1 LKVRRLQPFPDLMG
15 TLLVANMAPE
25 GLDVSNKKL
34 HPFFVPG
41 QNTDAPKSDPAVNDQ
56 PQGPNDQTTKN
67 EATRSRKQTRTSQ
80 QPSSDI
86 EPYSSDLGEDE
97 HGRKRQKTGGG
108 NPSSSGKKRGRPRK
122 KQPGPAVS
130 MANNFSQVNGVPSTS
145 LANEIPWTPPPAPSP
160 ADETTLPPSQAPTAV
175 TNVNGHSHTIENF
188 APSTGK
194 AEPPKPTKVLKFNPK
209 TGTIGSPPKPKPG
222 PADTAKGAKS
232 SKSPAKQSRIV
243 TIKYGTDAESRK
255 RIVPQIEQILATP
268 SQTKTT
274 PTKTTPRKSRAKAPK
289 ADQDKS
295 KTNNTH
301 PLFLVKPKNAVKSAE
316 APPAAPKQP
325 RATIFSSTPCS
336 PKKQR
341 SAPMAGKV
349 QLPQFGVRSMGLK
362 VPGACH
368 PAWPA
373 QGTAHVR
380 GLSPCEER
388 LPAKHPNFSSRKSKG
403 QTTNIFP
410 GESVIDQLSKS
421 LDTLNITKTIQEATD
436 DYEPPPPS
444 ELRLPEK
451 HFESGRKLRQ
461 RIRPELRSH
470 LPLSSSQDSDDELLT
485 TSTRQPHAAVARLY
499 NSLEANLS
507 AYDKSQ
513 CEELPWVHKYAPSC
527 AEEVLQ
533 SGQEGVLLK
542 EWLQTLKVQS
552 VDTGAPNADQKSGF
566 KPGSATKKKRKRNK
580 LDGFIVS
587 SGDEAEFLPALS
599 DEEDDWL
606 PTPVHS
612 SAKKTVVRKDV
623 GQDASRLT
631 NAVVLSGPH
640 GCGKTAAVYAVA
652 KELGFEIFEINA
664 SSRRNGK
671 DVMEKVGDMTQN
683 HLVQQHRQ
691 SGQGDGGDNADDD
704 TANDIKSGKQGTMTS
719 FFKLK
724 TATKPNLTAQPEM
737 IEQPTVAAK
746 SVKAKAQTQKQSLIL
761 LEEVD
766 VLYEEDK
773 QFWATIV
780 SLVAQSKRPFVMTC
794 NDESLV
800 PFHHFA
806 LYGILRFTPPP
817 DVLAVDTMLLI
828 AANEGHAL
836 RRAAVSALYESKG
849 YDLRASLM
857 ELNYWCQLGVGD
869 RRGGFDWFYP
879 RWPKGCDTDENGDV
893 VRVVSEGTYL
903 EGMGWVSRDPAIVSN
918 PRAAEEELMNQCW
931 QGLGVD
937 LGDWHESLDMVSWA
951 DNVATSSARDR
962 AAALDVFS
970 EFSDL
975 MSSADLCSGGDF
987 GLRFKEPLDPTHPDI
1002 PVKARDD
1009 FIIGRRLLEAPP
1021 LTTYTCTAKAI
1032 ANSLKCGARQ
1042 VLQTAPVK
1050 NDASVKM
1057 DCFQEDSVIR
1067 RMRQSF
1073 VNPTREAVINRYDM
1087 AFAFDPIAISEKAL
1101 ATVSTSL
1108 EPSVFDRTMRM
1119 ITLEVAPYVR
1129 GIIGYDHRLMHD
1141 RMQRSGLLSECGRP
1155 GKRMRSTRAA
1165 YSALEG
1171 VARGNTRKQN
1181 YFSAELS
1188 TPLVMRT
1195 GGESWQAAV
1204 DEEMSLMNPVSSP
1217 MGANEVS
1224 ANEDGEEIT
1233 APVTSVE

>member
-1 LKVRRLQPFPDLMG
+1 
-15 TLLVANMAPE
+15 MAPE
-25 GLDVSNKKL
+25 GLDVSNQKL

-41 QNTDAPKSDPAVNDQ
+41 KNADASKPDPAT
-56 PQGPNDQTTKN
+56 PKN
-67 EATRSRKQTRTSQ
+67 AEARSKKQTRTSQ
-80 QPSSDI
+80 QPSSDV
-86 EPYSSDLGEDE
+86 EPYSSDIGEDG
-97 HGRKRQKTGGG
+97 HGSKRQKTGGG
-108 NPSSSGKKRGRPRK
+108 NPPSSGKKRGRPRK
-122 KQPGPAVS
+122 IQPAPAVAI
-130 MANNFSQVNGVPSTS
+130 ANNFSQANGVPLTS
-145 LANEIPWTPPPAPSP
+145 LVNEIPRTPLPAPSP
-160 ADETTLPPSQAPTAV
+160 ANNTALPPLQAPTSAV
-175 TNVNGHSHTIENF
+175 NADGYPQSTETL

-194 AEPPKPTKVLKFNPK
+194 VEPSKPTKVLKFNPK

-222 PADTAKGAKS
+222 PADTVKGAKFT
-232 SKSPAKQSRIV
+232 KSPTKQSRIV
-243 TIKYGTDAESRK
+243 TIKYGADTESRE
-255 RIVPQIEQILATP
+255 RIGPKIEQILATP

-274 PTKTTPRKSRAKAPK
+274 PTKTTPRKPRSKAPK
-289 ADQDKS
+289 PDQDKM
-295 KTNNTH
+295 KANNTH
-301 PLFLVKPKNAVKSAE
+301 PLFLAKSKNAVKSAE
-316 APPAAPKQP
+316 TPPAPPKQP

-341 SAPMAGKV
+341 LTPAAGKV

-380 GLSPCEER
+380 GLSPGEEH
-388 LPAKHPNFSSRKSKG
+388 LPARHHKSLSSRKSKG
-403 QTTNIFP
+403 QPTNIFP
-410 GESVIDQLSKS
+410 GESVIDQLSRS
-421 LDTLNITKTIQEATD
+421 FDTLNIAKTIQEATD
-436 DYEPPPPS
+436 DYEPPPPP

-485 TSTRQPHAAVARLY
+485 ASTRKPHPAVARLY
-499 NSLEANLS
+499 NSLETNLS
-507 AYDKSQ
+507 AYDRSQ
-513 CEELPWVHKYAPSC
+513 CEELPWAHKYAPIC

-552 VDTGAPNADQKSGF
+552 VDTGAPIADQKSTS

-587 SGDEAEFLPALS
+587 SGDEAEFLPAIS
-599 DEEDDWL
+599 DDEDDWL
-606 PTPVHS
+606 PTPVHG

-623 GQDASRLT
+623 GKDASRLT

-652 KELGFEIFEINA
+652 KELGFEVFEINA

-691 SGQGDGGDNADDD
+691 NGQGDGGDNVDND

-724 TATKPNLTAQPEM
+724 TAAKPKVTVQPETT
-737 IEQPTVAAK
+737 EQSTVAAK
-746 SVKAKAQTQKQSLIL
+746 SVKAKTQSQKQSLIL

-780 SLVAQSKRPFVMTC
+780 SLIAQSKRPFVMTC
-794 NDESLV
+794 NDETLV
-800 PFHHFA
+800 PFHNFV

-817 DVLAVDTMLLI
+817 EILAVDTLLLI

-903 EGMGWVSRDPAIVSN
+903 EGMGWVSRDPAIVSS
-918 PRAAEEELMNQCW
+918 PHAAEEELMNQCW
-931 QGLGVD
+931 QGLEMD
-937 LGDWHESLDMVSWA
+937 LGNWHESLDMVSWA
-951 DNVATSSARDR
+951 DNVATSSAGDR
-962 AAALDVFS
+962 AAALDAFS

-975 MSSADLCSGGDF
+975 MSAADLCSGGDF
-987 GLRFKEPLDPTHPDI
+987 GLRFQEPLDPTQPGI

-1009 FIIGRRLLEAPP
+1009 FIMGRRLLEAPP

-1032 ANSLKCGARQ
+1032 ATSLKCGARQ
-1042 VLQTAPVK
+1042 ALQTAPFK
-1050 NDASVKM
+1050 NDTLAKM
-1057 DCFQEDSVIR
+1057 DCFQEDSAIR
-1067 RMRQSF
+1067 RMRHSF
-1073 VNPTREAVINRYDM
+1073 VHPTRDTVINRYDM
-1087 AFAFDPIAISEKAL
+1087 AYAFDPIAVSEKAS
-1101 ATVSTSL
+1101 AAVSASL

-1129 GIIGYDHRLMHD
+1129 GIIGYDHRLMQD
-1141 RMQRSGLLSECGRP
+1141 RMQRSGLLSESGRP

-1171 VARGNTRKQN
+1171 VARGNARKEN
-1181 YFSAELS
+1181 YFAAELS

-1204 DEEMSLMNPVSSP
+1204 DEEMSLMSPGSSP
-1217 MGANEVS
+1217 VGANEVD
-1224 ANEDGEEIT
+1224 ANEAGGEMT
-1233 APVTSVE
+1233 APVMSVESMTCDEMAEFNRS

>member
-1 LKVRRLQPFPDLMG
+1 
-15 TLLVANMAPE
+15 MAPE

-41 QNTDAPKSDPAVNDQ
+41 NNADAPKSDPAVNDH
-56 PQGPNDQTTKN
+56 PQGPDELSPRT
-67 EATRSRKQTRTSQ
+67 EETRSSQKQTRTSQ
-80 QPSSDI
+80 PPSSDI
-86 EPYSSDLGEDE
+86 EPFSSDIGEDE
-97 HGRKRQKTGGG
+97 HGRKRQKTAGG
-108 NPSSSGKKRGRPRK
+108 NPPNSGKKRGRPRK
-122 KQPGPAVS
+122 KQPGPAV
-130 MANNFSQVNGVPSTS
+130 AITNNFSQANGVPLSYLVNEFPQTPLPTS
-145 LANEIPWTPPPAPSP
+145 LPAHPVAP
-160 ADETTLPPSQAPTAV
+160 PPSQVSSSLSNT
-175 TNVNGHSHTIENF
+175 NGHSHTTDTV

-194 AEPPKPTKVLKFNPK
+194 ADQSKPTKVLKFNPK
-209 TGTIGSPPKPKPG
+209 TGTIGSPPKPKPE
-222 PADTAKGAKS
+222 PAETIKGAKS
-232 SKSPAKQSRIV
+232 SKSTAKQSRIV
-243 TIKYGTDAESRK
+243 TIKYGHNAESRE
-255 RIVPQIEQILATP
+255 RIGPKIQQILATP
-268 SQTKTT
+268 SHTKTT
-274 PTKTTPRKSRAKAPK
+274 PTKTTPRNSGAKAHK

-295 KTNNTH
+295 KTKNTH
-301 PLFLVKPKNAVKSAE
+301 PLFLAKSKNAVKSAE
-316 APPAAPKQP
+316 TPPTAPKQP

-341 SAPMAGKV
+341 WTPAAGKV
-349 QLPQFGVRSMGLK
+349 QLPQFGLRSMGLK

-368 PAWPA
+368 PAWPS

-380 GLSPCEER
+380 GLSPDEER
-388 LPAKHPNFSSRKSKG
+388 LPARHHVEFSSRKSKG
-403 QTTNIFP
+403 QTTNILP
-410 GESVIDQLSKS
+410 GESVIDQLSAS
-421 LDTLNITKTIQEATD
+421 LDTLSITRTIQEATD
-436 DYEPPPPS
+436 DYISPPPS

-461 RIRPELRSH
+461 RVRPELRSP

-485 TSTRQPHAAVARLY
+485 ASTRKPHPAVARLY
-499 NSLEANLS
+499 DSLETNLS
-507 AYDKSQ
+507 AYDRSQ
-513 CEELPWVHKYAPSC
+513 CEELSWAHKYAPSC
-527 AEEVLQ
+527 AEEILQ

-552 VDTGAPNADQKSGF
+552 VDTGAPNADQKSSS
-566 KPGSATKKKRKRNK
+566 KSGSATKKKRKRNK
-580 LDGFIVS
+580 LDGFIIS
-587 SGDEAEFLPALS
+587 SGDEAEFLPAVS
-599 DEEDDWL
+599 DDDDDDWL
-606 PTPVHS
+606 PTPVHG
-612 SAKKTVVRKDV
+612 SAKKTVVRKDI
-623 GQDASRLT
+623 GKDASRLT

-652 KELGFEIFEINA
+652 KELDFEIFEINA

-691 SGQGDGGDNADDD
+691 NDDGDNASDK
-704 TANDIKSGKQGTMTS
+704 TSNDIKSGKQGTMAS
-719 FFKLK
+719 FFKVK
-724 TATKPNLTAQPEM
+724 TTTKPKATVEPETS
-737 IEQPTVAAK
+737 EQPTSAAK

-780 SLVAQSKRPFVMTC
+780 SLIAQSKRPFVMTC
-794 NDESLV
+794 NDETLV
-800 PFHHFA
+800 PFHNFVF
-806 LYGILRFTPPP
+806 YGILRFTPPP
-817 DVLAVDTMLLI
+817 EVLAVDTMLLI

-893 VRVVSEGTYL
+893 VRVVSQDTYL
-903 EGMGWVSRDPAIVSN
+903 EGMGWVSRDPAIVSS

-931 QGLGVD
+931 QSLGMD
-937 LGDWHESLDMVSWA
+937 LGNWHESLDMVSWA
-951 DNVATSSARDR
+951 DNVATSSAGDR

-975 MSSADLCSGGDF
+975 MSTADLCSGGDF
-987 GLRFKEPLDPTHPDI
+987 GLRFQEPLDPTQPDI

-1009 FIIGRRLLEAPP
+1009 FILGRRLLEAPI
-1021 LTTYTCTAKAI
+1021 LTTYTCTARAI
-1032 ANSLKCGARQ
+1032 ATSLKCGARQ
-1042 VLQTAPVK
+1042 VLQAAPVK
-1050 NDASVKM
+1050 NGASVSM
-1057 DCFQEDSVIR
+1057 DCFQEDSAIR
-1067 RMRQSF
+1067 RLRHSF
-1073 VNPTREAVINRYDM
+1073 VNPTRDAVINRYDM
-1087 AFAFDPIAISEKAL
+1087 AYAFDPIAVSEKAS
-1101 ATVSTSL
+1101 TTISTSL
-1108 EPSVFDRTMRM
+1108 EPSVFDRTMRL

-1129 GIIGYDHRLMHD
+1129 GIIGYDHRLMQD
-1141 RMQRSGLLSECGRP
+1141 RMQRSGLLSEGGRP

-1171 VARGNTRKQN
+1171 VARVNMRKEN

-1204 DEEMSLMNPVSSP
+1204 DDEMSLMNLVSSP
-1217 MGANEVS
+1217 VSANDVGANEY
-1224 ANEDGEEIT
+1224 GETTT
-1233 APVTSVE
+1233 APLMGGGVDDTNEAAAFGRS

>member
-1 LKVRRLQPFPDLMG
+1 MG

-41 QNTDAPKSDPAVNDQ
+41 NNTDTPKPDPAVNDQ
-56 PQGPNDQTTKN
+56 PQGPDEQPPRT
-67 EATRSRKQTRTSQ
+67 EGTRLRKQTRTSQ
-80 QPSSDI
+80 QPSSDL
-86 EPYSSDLGEDE
+86 EPCSSDIGEDE
-97 HGRKRQKTGGG
+97 HGRKRQKTAGG
-108 NPSSSGKKRGRPRK
+108 NPPGSGKKRGRPRK
-122 KQPGPAVS
+122 KQPGPAVAI
-130 MANNFSQVNGVPSTS
+130 ANNFSQTNGVPLSY
-145 LANEIPWTPPPAPSP
+145 LVNDLPPAPLPAPSP
-160 ADETTLPPSQAPTAV
+160 AHQVTLPPSQASSSVSNA
-175 TNVNGHSHTIENF
+175 NGQSHTTETLG
-188 APSTGK
+188 PSTGK
-194 AEPPKPTKVLKFNPK
+194 ADPPKPTKVLKFNPK
-209 TGTIGSPPKPKPG
+209 TGTIGSPPKPKTG

-232 SKSPAKQSRIV
+232 SKSPVKQSRIV
-243 TIKYGTDAESRK
+243 TIKYGHDAESRE
-255 RIVPQIEQILATP
+255 RIGPKIQQILTTP
-268 SQTKTT
+268 SQTKTTT
-274 PTKTTPRKSRAKAPK
+274 PTKTTPRKSRAKVPK
-289 ADQDKS
+289 ADQDKP
-295 KTNNTH
+295 KTNNTY
-301 PLFLVKPKNAVKSAE
+301 PLFLAKSKNAVKSSE
-316 APPAAPKQP
+316 TPPTAPKQP

-336 PKKQR
+336 PNKQR
-341 SAPMAGKV
+341 STPASGKA

-368 PAWPA
+368 PAWPP
-373 QGTAHVR
+373 QGAAHVR
-380 GLSPCEER
+380 GLSPDEER
-388 LPAKHPNFSSRKSKG
+388 LSARHHVGFSSRKSKG

-410 GESVIDQLSKS
+410 GESVIDQLSTS
-421 LDTLNITKTIQEATD
+421 LDTLSITRTIQEATD
-436 DYEPPPPS
+436 DYVSPPPT

-461 RIRPELRSH
+461 RVRPELRSP

-485 TSTRQPHAAVARLY
+485 ASTRKPHPAVARLY
-499 NSLEANLS
+499 DSLETNLS
-507 AYDKSQ
+507 AYDRSQ
-513 CEELPWVHKYAPSC
+513 CEELPWAHKYAPSC

-533 SGQEGVLLK
+533 IGQEGVLLK

-552 VDTGAPNADQKSGF
+552 VDTGAPNADQKSGS

-587 SGDEAEFLPALS
+587 SGDEAEFLPAVS
-599 DEEDDWL
+599 DDEDDWL
-606 PTPVHS
+606 PTPVHG

-623 GQDASRLT
+623 GKDASRLT

-640 GCGKTAAVYAVA
+640 GCGKTATVYAIA

-691 SGQGDGGDNADDD
+691 NDGGDNADDD
-704 TANDIKSGKQGTMTS
+704 TANDIKFGKQGTMTS

-724 TATKPNLTAQPEM
+724 TAIKPKVTAQPEAT
-737 IEQPTVAAK
+737 EQPTVAAK

-780 SLVAQSKRPFVMTC
+780 SLIAQSKRPFVMTC
-794 NDESLV
+794 NDETLV
-800 PFHHFA
+800 PFHNFVF
-806 LYGILRFTPPP
+806 YGILRFTPPP
-817 DVLAVDTMLLI
+817 EVLAVDTMLLI

-893 VRVVSEGTYL
+893 VRVVSQGTYL
-903 EGMGWVSRDPAIVSN
+903 EGMGWVSRDPAIVSS

-931 QGLGVD
+931 QSLGMD
-937 LGDWHESLDMVSWA
+937 LGNWHESLDMVSWA
-951 DNVATSSARDR
+951 DNVATSSAGDR
-962 AAALDVFS
+962 AAALDVFL
-970 EFSDL
+970 EFSDV
-975 MSSADLCSGGDF
+975 MSAADLCSGGDF
-987 GLRFKEPLDPTHPDI
+987 GLRFQEPLDPTQPDM

-1009 FIIGRRLLEAPP
+1009 FIVGRRLLEAPP
-1021 LTTYTCTAKAI
+1021 LTTYTCTARAI
-1032 ANSLKCGARQ
+1032 ATSLKCGARQ

-1050 NDASVKM
+1050 NGTSVSLK
-1057 DCFQEDSVIR
+1057 CFQEDSAIR
-1067 RMRQSF
+1067 RMRHSF
-1073 VNPTREAVINRYDM
+1073 VNPTRDAVINRYDM
-1087 AFAFDPIAISEKAL
+1087 AYAFDPIAVSEKAS
-1101 ATVSTSL
+1101 ATMSTSL
-1108 EPSVFDRTMRM
+1108 EPSVFDRTMRL

-1129 GIIGYDHRLMHD
+1129 GIIGYDHRLMQD

-1171 VARGNTRKQN
+1171 VARGNMRKEN

-1204 DEEMSLMNPVSSP
+1204 DDEMSLMKPVSSP
-1217 MGANEVS
+1217 MSTNDGS
-1224 ANEDGEEIT
+1224 AEEDGEAIV
-1233 APVTSVE
+1233 APVTGGGVDDTNETAAFGTS